1 MMILKVDN
9 LSKLYRVYDKKL
21 FFRNIFSTKQKPSKE
36 ILALKNISFTLNSG
50 DILGVIGPN
59 GSGKTTLLKILSGI
73 TYFDEG
79 EISGNGKI
87 LPLLEI
93 GGSFNPNLSVE
104 ENIFIAGN
112 MLGINDDLINSSID
126 DLLNWA
132 DISEFKNLN
141 ITRLSKGM
149 FSKLYISMMFYF
161 KARIMLIDEILSVV
175 DIAFKQKCYEK
186 IIEQSTLGN
195 SFIIVSHDMDL
206 IKAICNKVIFL
217 KSGEILNSGEPD
229 DIVTEYE
236 QAAVRGYFTKS
247 LNFDL
252 SLKENEF
259 CKINNIILKN
269 HKKEIIERFVSDN
282 ENFLDISYN
291 TKKNNLNTQINA
303 DFYVNG
309 ILITGYRSMPFK
321 ISKKGVCLYR
331 LHLPKNFFYSGL
343 LDISISIKSQLEGQ
357 WITAKID
364 KALSFSINK
373 SQSIYDKEIYI
384 KSGLKTP
391 KTWLAEYKIT
401 GEKLEAPIDF

>member
-1 MMILKVDN
+1 MILKVDN
-9 LSKLYRVYDKKL
+9 LSKVYRVYDKRL
-21 FFRNIFSTKQKPSKE
+21 FFRNIFSTKQKPTKE

-50 DILGVIGPN
+50 DILGIIGPN

-126 DLLNWA
+126 DMLNWA

-161 KARIMLIDEILSVV
+161 KARVMLIDEILSVV

-206 IKAICNKVIFL
+206 IKTICNKVIFL
-217 KSGEILNSGEPD
+217 KSGEILDSGEPD
-229 DIVTEYE
+229 DVVTEYE
-236 QAAVRGYFTKS
+236 QAAVRGYFTKN

-252 SLKENEF
+252 SLNENEF

-269 HKKEIIERFVSDN
+269 QKKEIIERFVSDN

-291 TKKNNLNTQINA
+291 IKKNNLNTQINA

-321 ISKKGVCLYR
+321 IPKKGMCLHR
-331 LHLPKNFFYSGL
+331 LHLPKNFFYSGS
-343 LDISISIKSQLEGQ
+343 LDISISIKNQLEGQ

-373 SQSIYDKEIYI
+373 SQSIYDEEIYI

-391 KTWLAEYKIT
+391 KTWLAESKIT